1 LDKANLCYAG
11 VANPIR
17 IHIPGYTADK
27 IKLKIAHAKVI
38 KKEDD
43 LFEVYFDKIPNGKV
57 YAYVEATNKQGRTST
72 VHSMELKVK
81 NLPAPITNFES
92 YKETG
97 ISLSEFKS
105 FKGLHAFAS
114 DSAFSMDYEIISFQ
128 VEGITHNHQY
138 IEPLTVYGAA
148 FENNHELMSQFNSA
162 SVGDKFIFSNIRAKA
177 TNGKEYEALPFSILL
192 K

>member
-1 LDKANLCYAG
+1 
-11 VANPIR
+11 
-17 IHIPGYTADK
+17 
-27 IKLKIAHAKVI
+27 
-38 KKEDD
+38 
-43 LFEVYFDKIPNGKV
+43 
-57 YAYVEATNKQGRTST
+57 
-72 VHSMELKVK
+72 MELKVK

-92 YKETG
+92 YKEAG

-105 FKGLHAFAS
+105 FKELQAIAS
-114 DSAFSMDYEIISFQ
+114 NSAFSIDYEIISFQ